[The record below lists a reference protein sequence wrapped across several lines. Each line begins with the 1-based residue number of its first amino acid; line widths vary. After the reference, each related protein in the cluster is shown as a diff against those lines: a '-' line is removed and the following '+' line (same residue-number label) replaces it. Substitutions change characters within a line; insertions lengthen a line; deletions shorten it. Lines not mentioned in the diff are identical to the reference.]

1 MGNRNRERRAAKKRR
16 RERSGPEPRA
26 FRHGSSAG
34 TPFDRAFL
42 REAIFA
48 AAELAREPDPAEY
61 QELLTVLSEGG
72 GTMAGRRVV
81 DAELS
86 SVLAE
91 VVRRTWRR
99 GWQPDDLARVVGHK
113 LSAVHEAFVVDAIA
127 ADAAVFPA
135 VPVDS
140 RWAGQISGL
149 GAEVWWSVQE
159 SHLHQW
165 ATREGMVRVEA
176 VACAIGVLSFV
187 LGLPALPVL
196 CDVPGEPGSG
206 GATRRSS
213 RRSGHDPRLLDRVRG
228 LLAKAESTTF
238 AEEAE
243 ALSAKA
249 QELMARHAIDEAMV
263 AAAGGQ
269 SDAPVG
275 IRIAID
281 DPYASAKAL
290 LLSEVA
296 SANGCRSVWGKD
308 YGSTTVLGFEA
319 DIDFVEVLYTSL
331 LVQATSAMVATGSQ
345 IDRHGR
351 SRTRSFRQSFLVS
364 YAERIGERLR
374 AAEAASVEAAE
385 EVYGRGA
392 LLPVLADRSTAV
404 DAACGSAF
412 PGLTSYSVGVTNHA
426 GWAAGAAAAEM
437 ASLSGRQ
444 AVSASA
450 RA

>member
-1 MGNRNRERRAAKKRR
+1 MGTRNRERRAAKKRR
-16 RERSGPEPRA
+16 SERSGPEPRA
-26 FRHGSSAG
+26 FSQGGSAG
-34 TPFDRAFL
+34 APFDPAFL
-42 REAIFA
+42 REAIFG
-48 AAELAREPDPAEY
+48 AAELSRETDPSEY
-61 QELLTVLSEGG
+61 LVLLGVLSEGG
-72 GTMAGRRVV
+72 GSMAGRRVV

-86 SVLAE
+86 SALAE

-99 GWQPDDLARVVGHK
+99 GWQPDDLARLVDRKV
-113 LSAVHEAFVVDAIA
+113 SAVHAALVVDVIA
-127 ADAAVFPA
+127 ADAIRFPA
-135 VPVDS
+135 APLDA

-149 GAEVWWSVQE
+149 GAEVWWSMQE

-165 ATREGMVRVEA
+165 ATREGMLRVEA
-176 VACAIGVLSFV
+176 MARAIELLAFM
-187 LGLPALPVL
+187 LRLPELPLL

-206 GATRRSS
+206 GPPRRGS
-213 RRSGHDPRLLDRVRG
+213 RRCGHDPRLLDRVRA
-228 LLAKAESTTF
+228 LLAKAESTSF

-249 QELMARHAIDEAMV
+249 QELMARHSIDEAMV
-263 AAAGGQ
+263 ATAGGQ
-269 SDAPVG
+269 TDAPVG
-275 IRIAID
+275 IRVAID

-319 DIDFVEVLYTSL
+319 DVDFVEVLYTSL
-331 LVQATSAMVATGSQ
+331 LVQATSAMVAAGSQ
-345 IDRHGR
+345 VDRHGR

-364 YAERIGERLR
+364 YAGRIGERLR
-374 AAEAASVEAAE
+374 AAAAASVGAAE
-385 EVYGRGA
+385 EAYGSGA

-404 DAACGSAF
+404 NEACNSAF
-412 PGLTSYSVGVTNHA
+412 PGLSSYSVGVTNHA

-444 AVSASA
+444 EVGAAA
-450 RA
+450 AG